1 MSPQK
6 PPVNLAHLTRFMQ
19 FVSDRKSLEAALRQ
33 AVVILAGA
41 MEVMVAEEVDADELV
56 RRMKREPSP

>member
-1 MSPQK
+1 
-6 PPVNLAHLTRFMQ
+6 MQ